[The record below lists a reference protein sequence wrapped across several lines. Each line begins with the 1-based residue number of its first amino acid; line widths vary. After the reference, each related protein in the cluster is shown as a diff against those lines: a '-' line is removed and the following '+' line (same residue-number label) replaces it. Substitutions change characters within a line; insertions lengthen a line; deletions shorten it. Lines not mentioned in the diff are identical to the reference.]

1 MKRAFVVRFH
11 CMGDVL
17 MFSLLDCI
25 NYMLLK
31 SGSEKGGPAHA
42 TNKLKTVWAYVICN
56 IST

>member
-42 TNKLKTVWAYVICN
+42 RYKQIENRLGLCN